1 MLQRSVYPVVS
12 LLLICLAGAAAPVGA
27 KDEKIKVEDL
37 IAKHLASIGTPE
49 ALAAVR
55 SRVTSG
61 TVQLIFR
68 LGNQGQLDGKSN
80 ILSEGRLVRIGMNF
94 AARQYAMEQLAYDG
108 EKVTAGQIEPG
119 RRSQLSA
126 FVYQHDVLLEE
137 GLLGGT
143 ITTAWALLDTAGR
156 KPKVSFSGLKKIEG
170 KQLYELK
177 YKARK
182 GQGDLQVS
190 LYFEPETFRHVASQY
205 RLSQPPPM
213 TAAPTGSPGME
224 PTGSGRLKDTIYTI
238 VEQFGDFKAVDSL
251 TLPHSCKMVF
261 TIEGQEQT
269 FLTEWDI
276 AIAQVAHNAQMEPGY
291 FVVQ

>member
-1 MLQRSVYPVVS
+1 MLQRSFRRIVS
-12 LLLICLAGAAAPVGA
+12 LLLIGLAGAATPLSP
-27 KDEKIKVEDL
+27 KDEKVKVEDL
-37 IAKHLASIGTPE
+37 VAKHLASIGTPE
-49 ALAAVR
+49 ALAAAR
-55 SRVTSG
+55 NRVTSG

-94 AARQYAMEQLAYDG
+94 AAQQYAMEQLAYDG
-108 EKVTAGQIEPG
+108 EKVTVGQIEPG
-119 RRSQLSA
+119 RRSQFSA
-126 FVYQHDVLLEE
+126 FVYQHDVLLKE

-156 KPKVSFSGLKKIEG
+156 QPKIAYGGIKKFEG

-177 YKARK
+177 YKAKK

-190 LYFEPETFRHVASQY
+190 LYLEPETLRHLASQY

-213 TAAPTGSPGME
+213 AAAPTATPGFE

-238 VEQFGDFKAVDSL
+238 VEQFGDFKSVDSL
-251 TLPHSCKMVF
+251 MLPHSCKMVF
-261 TIEGQEQT
+261 TLETQEQT
-269 FLTEWDI
+269 FLTEWNI
-276 AIAQVAHNAQMEPGY
+276 AITQVAHNAQMDPKY